1 MAGVLRPAGCH
12 RHQVIIRRAVS
23 VIQGTGKS
31 SVPLPRASMVPN
43 GPEACRK
50 RRARGTTIPRK
61 EGCRVMTADAG
72 EARQDTRSRFAIVRG
87 FRVDATLCRCR
98 GRGASFFS
106 PETRFFE
113 PEAAPDG
120 KKLRQE
126 NLFRA
131 TVRRPSSVPCQPPSE
146 RTPSRALARRS
157 SASPAVRPARGWSA
171 RHAERPSMCRGSGI
185 SRPSAHRRQTLSAA
199 GRRGMLPVDSPSPP
213 RPQRSPR
220 ALPRSP

>member
-1 MAGVLRPAGCH
+1 MAGFLRPAGCH

-31 SVPLPRASMVPN
+31 SVPLLRAGMAPN
-43 GPEACRK
+43 WPEACHK

-61 EGCRVMTADAG
+61 EGYRVTTADAG

-87 FRVDATLCRCR
+87 FRGDATLCRCR

-120 KKLRQE
+120 KKLRPE

-131 TVRRPSSVPCQPPSE
+131 S
-146 RTPSRALARRS
+146 ARRS
-157 SASPAVRPARGWSA
+157 SSLPCPLPSERLPFPAPARRSFLSRAGRPGRASRA
-171 RHAERPSMCRGSGI
+171 RRAGRPSMCRGFGI
-185 SRPSAHRRQTLSAA
+185 CRFEQHRRPPAA
-199 GRRGMLPVDSPSPP
+199 EFGRRGMRL
-213 RPQRSPR
+213 
-220 ALPRSP
+220 AG